1 MNETNTFRSGGS
13 GRERGLFQVTEGGSL
28 VVMLGVKEEEA
39 GAVAPV
45 EAIQIQGGLMALMT
59 GP

>member
-1 MNETNTFRSGGS
+1 
-13 GRERGLFQVTEGGSL
+13 
-28 VVMLGVKEEEA
+28 MLGVKEEEA